1 MISEGLTLDSQQ
13 RSITDLPFVEVLS
26 LPKLSSAEFLQRVLE
41 RLATLGC
48 NDVLIEAGSK
58 LAGSFVEAGLWD
70 ELVIYMAPKLLG
82 SSARALLDLPID
94 KMLNAK
100 SVSLIDLRLFGD
112 DIRFIYHPAK
122 LCSKA

>member
-1 MISEGLTLDSQQ
+1 M
-13 RSITDLPFVEVLS
+13 
-26 LPKLSSAEFLQRVLE
+26 
-41 RLATLGC
+41 
-48 NDVLIEAGSK
+48 IEAGSK
-58 LAGSFVEAGLWD
+58 LAGSFVDAGLWD

-100 SVSLIDLRLFGD
+100 SVSLLDLRQFGD